1 MVPIHGKIDISYSY
15 IVKPSCWENRIKIG
29 INSMENNVK
38 IDDVNDKLID
48 LELAKQDNQNSKVRK
63 YLPAVVFLASFYYSF
78 LLALGLAIG
87 YMGSKIF
94 AKILLD
100 RGAVDSIYIDCGK
113 WKLHMHHW
121 ILGALLLLIVWFIDY
136 FYLPRFFVGVVTGII
151 AHDIYDYNDW
161 HKVLVKNEDRKV

>member
-1 MVPIHGKIDISYSY
+1 
-15 IVKPSCWENRIKIG
+15 
-29 INSMENNVK
+29 MENNEK
-38 IDDVNDKLID
+38 IDDLNDKLID

-63 YLPAVVFLASFYYSF
+63 YLPAVVFLAPFYYSF

-121 ILGALLLLIVWFIDY
+121 ILGALLLDNCLVYRSLLSPKIFRRSC
-136 FYLPRFFVGVVTGII
+136 PGII